1 MKKLLTVRLFVRK
14 GCRPLFKYNKCLIL
28 FGFLLV
34 AVNWANALPN
44 FTGLPMLESC
54 YEEVAESFLALPQTK
69 TIEGKVLDVDGVGI
83 PGASVVVKGTTIGT
97 VTNIDGEFTLANV
110 PRNSILSISFV
121 GMKTQEVRIEGQS
134 KLKVV
139 LEVEASELGEVVAV
153 GYGTQR
159 KESVVG
165 AISSI
170 RSEDLVTPSRSI
182 TNIISSKVAGITF
195 TQSSGEPGADAATIM
210 IRGKNALSGSQT
222 PLILVDGIERSM
234 TDLDPNDIESFDVL
248 KDASSTA
255 VFGLQG
261 ANGVIVI
268 TTKQGVKGK
277 PAINVNVSS
286 SLTAPTY
293 VPEFVDAWDYAE
305 YSNEAYLVR
314 DPDTD
319 PGLLYTEEEILAYK
333 TGVDRDLYPN
343 VNYYDELIDKL
354 NFQHKANL
362 NVRGGADRVKYYM
375 SAGFFTQEGMFKNNG
390 ISEYDLAQKYNR
402 YNFRNNLTVDLTT
415 TTKLSL
421 GINGYISENEK
432 PITSFSDIYT
442 AIFEVPNNTQPM
454 ISSEGDIIRNNNQIS
469 NPYAT
474 INSGFKKVIQT
485 NIQSQVKV
493 DQDLKFVAPGLKV
506 GFIFSFDRYS
516 SITHS
521 YSYTPETRSISGR
534 DEYGNLVTAV
544 MDEEAKFTYSNATP
558 SGNRKYYLQPTV
570 SYSKTINDAHELS
583 ALAVYTQSD
592 YMSDTNSSL
601 KNSLPDREQSVS
613 GRLTYGF
620 KKRYFAEVNAGYSG
634 SQVFAEDNRWALFPA
649 VGFGWTVSEEVF
661 FEPLKSVVSYMK
673 IRYSDGKVGT
683 TGGVSRFQYVSTPS
697 YPGVSYAYGDLLQYS
712 HGGATE
718 GTIGISGL
726 TWETVRKQNLG
737 VDFKLFDQV
746 MFNVDA
752 FKDYRTDI
760 LVQRNSLPVGV
771 LGLSS
776 TPYGNVGEVETK
788 GIEVHMDYRKKINQV
803 MLSLSGNFLYHRVNV
818 IEDEKAAVPY
828 SYMETEGM
836 GLDYIYKYVSAGLF
850 RDEEDIANSPIQ
862 SSLSPT
868 YPLAPGD
875 IKYKDLNGDGKIDVN
890 DKTFI
895 GWRQPRLYYS
905 VNADVEYKSFA
916 LKLTLQGKGKMY
928 RDLGQGTRIPFNKDY
943 FRGNILKGDINDRWI
958 PAWYSGD
965 PSTENPNAIFP
976 RLSRTPNSNNSV
988 GSSFWEKK
996 AGYLKVQELSLAYRL
1011 PKDLATKM
1019 KMKSCRVYLTGQNL
1033 FTFSKFE
1040 YWDPEQTSAFAYPTQ
1055 RLYSLTV
1062 ELGF

>member
-1 MKKLLTVRLFVRK
+1 MKKSQTNYPFHRK
-14 GCRPLFKYNKCLIL
+14 GCGVKILKIEKTIL
-28 FGFLLV
+28 FVF
-34 AVNWANALPN
+34 
-44 FTGLPMLESC
+44 FI
-54 YEEVAESFLALPQTK
+54 FLAGFGQAFAEEAIAKSEYPTTSEQDSRTVSGSVVD
-69 TIEGKVLDVDGVGI
+69 EGGEGI

-97 VTNIDGEFTLANV
+97 VTNIDGEFTLTNV
-110 PRNSILSISFV
+110 PDNSILSISFI
-121 GMKTQEVRIEGQS
+121 GMTTQEVQMVGQTVV
-134 KLKVV
+134 KVV
-139 LEVEASELGEVVAV
+139 LKTEANELGEVVAV

-195 TQSSGEPGADAATIM
+195 TQSSGEPGSDAATIM

-277 PAINVNVSS
+277 PQISVNISS

-293 VPEFVDAWDYAE
+293 VPEFVDAWDYVG

-319 PGLLYTEEEILAYK
+319 PGLLYTDEDILAYK
-333 TGVDRDLYPN
+333 TGIDRDLYPN

-354 NFQHKANL
+354 NFQHKANM
-362 NVRGGADRVKYYM
+362 NVRGGGDRIKYFM

-390 ISEYDLAQKYNR
+390 ISEYDLAQTYNR

-415 TTKLSL
+415 TTKMTL

-442 AIFEVPNNTQPM
+442 TIFDVPNNLQPM
-454 ISSEGDIIRNNNQIS
+454 VSSEGDIIRNNNQIG
-469 NPYAT
+469 NPYWAV
-474 INSGFKKVIQT
+474 NAGFKKVIQT

-493 DQDLKFVAPGLKV
+493 DQDLKFITPGLKA

-516 SITHS
+516 SVTHS
-521 YSYTPETRSISGR
+521 YAYAPETRSISGR

-544 MDEEAKFTYSNATP
+544 MTDEEQFSYSNTTP

-570 SYSKTINDAHELS
+570 SYSKTINSAHELS

-601 KNSLPDREQSVS
+601 TASLPDREQSVS
-613 GRLTYGF
+613 GRLTYGY

-649 VGFGWTVSEEVF
+649 VGFGWTVSEETF
-661 FEPLKSVVSYMK
+661 FEPMKKIVSYMK
-673 IRYSDGKVGT
+673 LRYSDGKVGT
-683 TGGVSRFQYVSTPS
+683 TGGVSRFQYISTPS
-697 YPGVSYAYGDLLQYS
+697 YPSVAYAYGDINQYS

-718 GTIGISGL
+718 GTIGITGL
-726 TWETVRKQNLG
+726 TWETVRKQNFG
-737 VDFKLFDQV
+737 IDFKLFDQV
-746 MFNVDA
+746 MFNVDV
-752 FKDYRTDI
+752 FKDYRSDI
-760 LVQRNSLPVGV
+760 LVKRNSLPVGV

-788 GIEVHMDYRKKINQV
+788 GIEFHMDYRKKFNQV
-803 MLSLSGNFLYHRVNV
+803 LVSLSGNFLYHKVNV

-868 YPLAPGD
+868 YALAPGD

-895 GWRQPRLYYS
+895 GERQPRLYYS
-905 VNADVEYKSFA
+905 ANADVEYKNFA
-916 LKLTLQGKGKMY
+916 LKVTLQGKGKML
-928 RDLGQGTRIPFNKDY
+928 RNFGQGTRIPFNEDY
-943 FRGNILKGDINDRWI
+943 YRGNIIKGDIEDRWT

-965 PSTENPNAIFP
+965 PSTENPDAVFP
-976 RLSRTPNSNNSV
+976 RLSRTPNSNNSE

-996 AGYLKVQELSLAYRL
+996 AGYLKVQELSLAYTV
-1011 PKDLATKM
+1011 PKDVATKL
-1019 KMKSCRVYLTGQNL
+1019 KMKSCRMYLTGQNL
-1033 FTFSKFE
+1033 FTFSKFK